1 MKKVIYLILAFIA
14 VSCSSD
20 DIKGSSSNEIVDFV
34 SFEKQEYVFP
44 NIPYSSNEITYT
56 FIFELKNNSSEPN
69 LKGRLFFKP
78 KISSKPNVDI
88 TMYFDVEFTNI
99 GNETFYHNVT
109 YVFKRSDIIS
119 INKVY
124 FTRL

>member
-1 MKKVIYLILAFIA
+1 MKKVIYLILALIA

-56 FIFELKNNSSEPN
+56 FIFELKNNSSDPSLN
-69 LKGRLFFKP
+69 GRLFFKP
-78 KISSKPNVDI
+78 KISSKPNADI
-88 TMYFDVEFTNI
+88 TMYFDVEFSNI

-109 YVFKRSDIIS
+109 YIFKRNDIIS
-119 INKVY
+119 IDKVY
-124 FTRL
+124 FTSL